1 MHPLQMAILAVSIGL
16 GISAAG
22 QTATKTA
29 PKPNLTAGKELYHRH
44 CSMCHG
50 VAGKGDGTWY
60 DPNSII
66 DEQRRVKPADLTVL
80 SEQNGGKFPEDR
92 LRNAIYSKDAVRAH
106 GTPEMPAWGDVFYNL
121 KSDPKL
127 LEQRVRDLT
136 GYIASLQQSKN

>member
-1 MHPLQMAILAVSIGL
+1 MHRTKLAILAIGL
-16 GISAAG
+16 SLGLVSSA
-22 QTATKTA
+22 QTTTKTA
-29 PKPNLTAGKELYHRH
+29 PKPNLTAGKELYRQH

-80 SEQNGGKFPEDR
+80 SEQNGGKFPVER
-92 LRNAIYSKDAVRAH
+92 VRNAIYSKDAVRAH

-121 KSDPKL
+121 KSDPKQ

-136 GYIASLQQSKN
+136 GFIESLQQTKK